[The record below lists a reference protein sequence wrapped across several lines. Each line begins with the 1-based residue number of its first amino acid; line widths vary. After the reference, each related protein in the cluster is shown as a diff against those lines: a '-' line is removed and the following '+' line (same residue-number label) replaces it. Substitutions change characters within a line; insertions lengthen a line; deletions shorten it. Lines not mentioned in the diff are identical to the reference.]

1 MQNVLPRAAAVV
13 VNGRFWSLASG
24 LQVETRV
31 KALKRSG
38 WTRLVEETEEGLE
51 DVAVFRLLPAAPG
64 LQGEVTLG
72 LLGGESVAGGDR
84 AAAGTP
90 MAL

>member
-1 MQNVLPRAAAVV
+1 MLPRAAAVV
-13 VNGRFWSLASG
+13 VVSGRFWSLASG
-24 LQVETRV
+24 LQAETRV
-31 KALKRSG
+31 KALKRSVVG

-51 DVAVFRLLPAAPG
+51 DVAALRLLPAAPG

-72 LLGGESVAGGDR
+72 LLGGESVAGGDK